1 MRVCVC
7 VCCERR
13 CTHSTCTFFVLR
25 SPPLPCKR
33 TVRTSV
39 SLVLLP
45 LSLLFLLARLFFI
58 LLLFLLPC
66 SHQHCVFLIA
76 YSFLALC
83 CHGSCTG
90 RAKQPVKYSLT
101 RIATVEVRSPPPHC
115 SSLLAG
121 SEPIDCRIA

>member
-1 MRVCVC
+1 MCVC
-7 VCCERR
+7 VCAVNEGAHIR
-13 CTHSTCTFFVLR
+13 LA
-25 SPPLPCKR
+25 
-33 TVRTSV
+33 
-39 SLVLLP
+39 
-45 LSLLFLLARLFFI
+45 LFLFCVRPRFPASVPYAHLFHWYSYLSRYYSYWPVCFFI

-66 SHQHCVFLIA
+66 SHQHCVFIIA